1 MTGSRQDQSAVTVSI
16 DEVDYGIWDKKDGG
30 EVDSEESKYKPG
42 GMGKPVSL
50 GGSQETG
57 NVTVS
62 RLYDLE
68 RDHPEIV
75 TLMSKAGKG
84 RMVVKDQPLDPDG
97 NPFGDPVVWR
107 GIVKTVTP
115 PERDSESS
123 DPAMVEIEMSTEG
136 IPS

>member
-16 DEVDYGIWDKKDGG
+16 DGVDYGIWDKRDGG
-30 EVDSEESKYKPG
+30 GVDSEETKYKPG
-42 GMGKPVSL
+42 GMGKPISL
-50 GGSQETG
+50 GGNVETD

-68 RDHPEIV
+68 RDHTV
-75 TLMSKAGKG
+75 VQTLLSKPGKG

-97 NPFGDPVVWR
+97 NPFGAPTVWR
-107 GIVKTVTP
+107 GVVKTVTP

-123 DPAMVEIEMSTEG
+123 DPAMIEIEMSTEG
-136 IPS
+136 VPS